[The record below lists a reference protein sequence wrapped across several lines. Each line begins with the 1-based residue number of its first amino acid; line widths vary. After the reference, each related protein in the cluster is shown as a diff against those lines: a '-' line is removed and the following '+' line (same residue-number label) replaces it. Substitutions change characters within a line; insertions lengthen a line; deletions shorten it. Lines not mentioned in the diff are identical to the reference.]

1 MIRTHNLLIRGQMMA
16 ILLCCVCQE
25 SCSNAQ
31 ASLLT
36 PMEMP
41 SPLALE
47 TTDLYTPTVPA
58 KKTKVAKQIKFRLA
72 RRKEEVQP
80 GGKVVA
86 RLGDVNDPESIQRFR
101 DAAAKFTRRRA
112 MSKGTALNTLVG
124 EGIYTQSGKL
134 AKAYR

>member
-1 MIRTHNLLIRGQMMA
+1 MQ
-16 ILLCCVCQE
+16 
-25 SCSNAQ
+25 
-31 ASLLT
+31 
-36 PMEMP
+36 MP

-72 RRKEEVQP
+72 HRKEEVQP
-80 GGKVVA
+80 GGKLVA

-112 MSKGTALNTLVG
+112 MSKDTALNTLVG